1 MSSLNNQTVGEAIGY
16 EMILAVLFASQDC
29 IKPESLSEISQ
40 SLIHTNMFDAVESME
55 SDEKQA
61 IIDAAQGV
69 VERVKNLASAIRTA
83 TGKQGD

>member
-1 MSSLNNQTVGEAIGY
+1 MPSLNNQTVGEAIGY

-61 IIDAAQGV
+61 IIDAAQVV
-69 VERVKNLASAIRTA
+69 VERVKNLASAIRA
-83 TGKQGD
+83 ASRKQGD